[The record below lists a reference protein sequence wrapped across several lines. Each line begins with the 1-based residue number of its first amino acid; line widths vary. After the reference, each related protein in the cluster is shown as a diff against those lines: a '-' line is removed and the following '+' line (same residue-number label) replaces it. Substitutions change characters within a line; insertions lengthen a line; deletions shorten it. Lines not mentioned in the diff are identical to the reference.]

1 MPTTF
6 RSVELIVPLQSC
18 EGVRLPPSW
27 VFPAR
32 IVPFNVT
39 DPPAEEIPPPIPVK
53 GAPDP
58 VYSALFSVMV
68 VSNLSYSWDGTIK
81 GNTGAG

>member
-1 MPTTF
+1 M
-6 RSVELIVPLQSC
+6 
-18 EGVRLPPSW
+18 
-27 VFPAR
+27 
-32 IVPFNVT
+32 T

-68 VSNLSYSWDGTIK
+68 VPNLSYSWDGTIK